1 MAGGVDRSS
10 PAAGSL
16 HRAGWE
22 DEERSTTGPASSAAV
37 AAASSRPL
45 QWPTMTTDT
54 AKDPKHYPVLR
65 NLQYSPIKE
74 GEDQFIVL
82 WDPSGLSKEKLVLP
96 LNYFFIIQHFDG
108 EHSLTEIGSLYL
120 KRFGEFLMPN
130 KVEQLV
136 TDLDMK
142 LFLEGDQVEAA
153 RIQAQNAYRQAPL
166 RQAAFAGRS
175 YEADGV
181 KLKKQIDGF
190 FTSKEGPDFKP
201 SENKGKLIKGLVAPT
216 YDLKQAGP
224 IYAWAYKELQEA
236 QQPDVCVMIGTANA
250 GLEHLFAVTDKDFET
265 PLGVVQTDKTI
276 VDRLKLNAPEF
287 FREDIAHVQE
297 HAIEFQLPF
306 LQTNTGATKPCTIVP
321 ILSSFSAMSLA
332 DPTVRASVDKFIAV
346 LKDAIAAS
354 GKTVCIIAAGELAHV
369 GMRYGDSAPPT
380 DFSFHRSMQYD
391 LEMLKFVEDLKPEDF
406 AGYIQ
411 KEKDQR
417 RISGF
422 SPIYSLLRLIQAE
435 KGQVLRYD
443 RGITDQYN
451 STVTYAS
458 MAFF

>member
-1 MAGGVDRSS
+1 
-10 PAAGSL
+10 
-16 HRAGWE
+16 
-22 DEERSTTGPASSAAV
+22 
-37 AAASSRPL
+37 
-45 QWPTMTTDT
+45 MTSM
-54 AKDPKHYPVLR
+54 AKDPKQHPLLR
-65 NLQYSPIKE
+65 NLQFSPIKE
-74 GEDQFIVL
+74 GEEQYVVL

-108 EHSLTEIGSLYL
+108 EHSLQEIGGLYL
-120 KRFGEFLMPN
+120 KRFGEFLMPD

-136 TDLDMK
+136 SDLDTK
-142 LFLEGDQVEAA
+142 LFLEGDRTDSA
-153 RIQAQNAYRQAPL
+153 RRQAQAVYRQAPL
-166 RQAAFAGRS
+166 RAAAFAGKS
-175 YEADGV
+175 YEADGA

-216 YDLKQAGP
+216 YDVKQAGP

-236 QQPDVCVMIGTANA
+236 QQPDVLIIIGTANA
-250 GLEHLFAVTDKDFET
+250 GLENLYAVTDKDFET
-265 PLGVVQTDKTI
+265 PLGVVPADRTI
-276 VDRLKLNAPEF
+276 LDQLRSLVPECF
-287 FREDIAHVQE
+287 AEDIAHQSE

-306 LQTNTGATKPCTIVP
+306 LQTNTGATKPFSIVP

-332 DPTVRASVDKFIAV
+332 DPSIRA
-346 LKDAIAAS
+346 AIDRFLTALREAITAS
-354 GKTVCIIAAGELAHV
+354 GKTACVIAAGELAHL

-391 LEMLKFVEDLKPEDF
+391 MEMLKFVEELKAEEF

-443 RGITDQYN
+443 RGMTDQYN

>member
-1 MAGGVDRSS
+1 MATVM
-10 PAAGSL
+10 
-16 HRAGWE
+16 
-22 DEERSTTGPASSAAV
+22 TTG
-37 AAASSRPL
+37 
-45 QWPTMTTDT
+45 T
-54 AKDPKHYPVLR
+54 AKDPKQYPVLR
-65 NLQYSPIKE
+65 NLQFSPIKE
-74 GEDQFIVL
+74 GEEQYVVL

-96 LNYFFIIQHFDG
+96 LNYFFIVQHFDG
-108 EHSLTEIGSLYL
+108 EHSLQEIGGLYL

-136 TDLDMK
+136 VDLETK
-142 LFLEGDQVEAA
+142 LFLEGERVEGAKQ
-153 RIQAQNAYRQAPL
+153 QAQAAYRQALL
-166 RQAAFAGRS
+166 RPAAFAGKS
-175 YEADGV
+175 YEADGA
-181 KLKKQIDGF
+181 KLKRQIDGF

-224 IYAWAYKELQEA
+224 IYAWAYKELKEA
-236 QQPDVCVMIGTANA
+236 QQPDVCVIIGTANA
-250 GLEHLFAVTDKDFET
+250 GLENLFAATDKDFET
-265 PLGVVQTDKTI
+265 PLGVVRADRAI
-276 VDRLKLNAPEF
+276 LDRLKSLVPEF
-287 FREDIAHVQE
+287 FAEDIAHLSE

-306 LQTNTGATKPCTIVP
+306 LQTNTGTTKPVTIVP
-321 ILSSFSAMSLA
+321 ILSSFSAMSLS
-332 DPTVRASVDKFIAV
+332 DPSVSAAV
-346 LKDAIAAS
+346 NRFLAALREAITAS
-354 GKTVCIIAAGELAHV
+354 GKTVCVIAAGELAHL

-391 LEMLKFVEDLKPEDF
+391 LEMLKPVEELKPEEF
-406 AGYIQ
+406 AAYIQ

-422 SPIYSLLRLIQAE
+422 SPVYSLLRLIQAE

>member
-1 MAGGVDRSS
+1 MK
-10 PAAGSL
+10 
-16 HRAGWE
+16 
-22 DEERSTTGPASSAAV
+22 
-37 AAASSRPL
+37 
-45 QWPTMTTDT
+45 TDT
-54 AKDPKHYPVLR
+54 TKDPKQHPLLR
-65 NLQYSPIKE
+65 NLQFSPIKE
-74 GEDQFIVL
+74 GEEQYVVL

-108 EHSLTEIGSLYL
+108 EHSLQEIGGLYL
-120 KRFGEFLMPN
+120 KRFGEFLMPD

-136 TDLDMK
+136 SDLDTK
-142 LFLEGDQVEAA
+142 LFLEGDRTESA
-153 RIQAQNAYRQAPL
+153 RKRAQEVYRQAPL
-166 RQAAFAGRS
+166 RAAAFAGKS
-175 YEADGV
+175 YEADGA

-201 SENKGKLIKGLVAPT
+201 SENRGRLIKGLVAPT
-216 YDLKQAGP
+216 YDVRQAGP

-236 QQPDVCVMIGTANA
+236 QQPDVLIIIGTANA
-250 GLEHLFAVTDKDFET
+250 GLENLYAVTDKDFET
-265 PLGVVQTDKTI
+265 PLGVVP
-276 VDRLKLNAPEF
+276 VDRTILDRLRSLVPDCFA
-287 FREDIAHVQE
+287 EDIAHQSE

-306 LQTNTGATKPCTIVP
+306 LQTNTGATKPFTIVP

-332 DPTVRASVDKFIAV
+332 DPSIRAAIDRFLTA
-346 LKDAIAAS
+346 LREAIAAS
-354 GKTVCIIAAGELAHV
+354 GKTACVIAAGELAHL

-391 LEMLKFVEDLKPEDF
+391 MEMLKFVEELKAEEF

-443 RGITDQYN
+443 RGMTDQYN

>member
-1 MAGGVDRSS
+1 M
-10 PAAGSL
+10 
-16 HRAGWE
+16 
-22 DEERSTTGPASSAAV
+22 TTG
-37 AAASSRPL
+37 
-45 QWPTMTTDT
+45 T
-54 AKDPKHYPVLR
+54 AKDPQQYPVLR
-65 NLQYSPIKE
+65 NLQFSPIKE
-74 GEDQFIVL
+74 GEEQFILL
-82 WDPSGLSKEKLVLP
+82 WDPSGLSKDKLVLP

-108 EHSLTEIGSLYL
+108 EHSLQEIGALYL

-130 KVEQLV
+130 KVEELIG
-136 TDLDMK
+136 DLDAK
-142 LFLEGDQVEAA
+142 LFLEGERTEDAKERA
-153 RIQAQNAYRQAPL
+153 RSAYQQAPV
-166 RQAAFAGRS
+166 RPAAFAGKS
-175 YEADGV
+175 YEADGA

-190 FTSKEGPDFKP
+190 FASKEGPDFKP
-201 SENKGKLIKGLVAPT
+201 SENKGKLIKGLLSPT

-236 QQPDVCVMIGTANA
+236 QQPDVMVVIGTAHA
-250 GLEHLFAVTDKDFET
+250 GLERLFAVTDKDFET
-265 PLGVVQTDKTI
+265 PLGMMAVDRHIT
-276 VDRLKLNAPEF
+276 DRLKAAVPEYF
-287 FREDIAHVQE
+287 SEEVAHLSE

-306 LQTNTGATKPCTIVP
+306 LQTNTGSTTPCRIVP
-321 ILSSFSAMSLA
+321 ILSSFSAMSLT
-332 DPTVRASVDKFIAV
+332 DPSVRAEVDRFLAA
-346 LKDAIAAS
+346 LKEATADS
-354 GKTVCIIAAGELAHV
+354 GRTVCVIAAGDLAHL

-391 LEMLKFVEDLKPEDF
+391 LEMLKHVEDLKSEEF

-422 SPIYSLLRLIQAE
+422 SPIYCLLRLIQAE

-458 MAFF
+458 MSFF

>member
-1 MAGGVDRSS
+1 MPSV
-10 PAAGSL
+10 
-16 HRAGWE
+16 
-22 DEERSTTGPASSAAV
+22 
-37 AAASSRPL
+37 
-45 QWPTMTTDT
+45 MTDQ
-54 AKDPKHYPVLR
+54 AKDPKQYPVLR
-65 NLQYSPIKE
+65 NLQFSPIKE

-82 WDPSGLSKEKLVLP
+82 WDPTGLSKERLVLP

-108 EHSLTEIGSLYL
+108 EHSTAEIGALYL
-120 KRFGEFLMPN
+120 KRFGEFLLPN
-130 KVEQLV
+130 KVDQLIA
-136 TDLDMK
+136 DLDTK
-142 LFLEGDQVEAA
+142 LFLEGDKAEAA
-153 RIQAQNAYRQAPL
+153 KLQARNAYRQAPH
-166 RQAAFAGRS
+166 RTAAFAGRS
-175 YEADGV
+175 YEADGA

-201 SENKGKLIKGLVAPT
+201 SENKGKLIKGLVVPT

-236 QQPDVCVMIGTANA
+236 QQPEVFVIIGTANA
-250 GLEHLFAVTDKDFET
+250 GLENLFAVTDKDFET
-265 PLGVVQTDKTI
+265 PLGVVSVEKAI
-276 VDRLKLNAPEF
+276 VERLKSSAPEYF
-287 FREDIAHVQE
+287 VEDIAHVQE

-332 DPTVRASVDKFIAV
+332 DPSVRASVDRFLAA
-346 LKDAIAAS
+346 LNEAMSAS
-354 GKTVCIIAAGELAHV
+354 GRICCVIAAGELAHL
-369 GMRYGDSAPPT
+369 GMRYGDGAPPT

-391 LEMLKFVEDLKPEDF
+391 LEMLKFAEDLKPEEF
-406 AGYIQ
+406 AGFIQ

-422 SPIYSLLRLIQAE
+422 SPIYSLLRLIRAD